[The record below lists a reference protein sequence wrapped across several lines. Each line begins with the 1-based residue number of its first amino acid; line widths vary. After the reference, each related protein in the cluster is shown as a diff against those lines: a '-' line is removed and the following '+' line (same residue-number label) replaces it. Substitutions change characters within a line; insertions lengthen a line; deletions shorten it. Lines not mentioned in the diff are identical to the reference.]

1 MTTTYDPGVHLDVR
15 HTSTSG
21 HGRRWALTGV
31 VAGVAGIISVAAS
44 GLTGA
49 VYEEDIAGDAVAIT
63 ARLAELTT
71 PILVFHTATMVSAL
85 LMVVFAAGL
94 HRDLAGRLP
103 ADSLLP
109 SVASSGLL
117 LVAVAQLIG
126 SGLTTE
132 FVFGVADPDLLVPE
146 TAVFFSHWIATIPW
160 LWVGAGLTAVAVARA
175 ALGHGAYTRWLGWTS
190 AVLGGLTLLFGI
202 SPLQYMAGMT
212 GPLWLTVAA
221 VALLVSWRG
230 R

>member
-1 MTTTYDPGVHLDVR
+1 M
-15 HTSTSG
+15 
-21 HGRRWALTGV
+21 TGV
-31 VAGVAGIISVAAS
+31 VAGVAGIVSVAAS

-117 LVAVAQLIG
+117 LVAVAQLHRLG
-126 SGLTTE
+126 PHHGVRVRRRRPRPAGARDRGLLQPL
-132 FVFGVADPDLLVPE
+132 DRHHP
-146 TAVFFSHWIATIPW
+146 
-160 LWVGAGLTAVAVARA
+160 VAVGRGRPDGRGRRA
-175 ALGHGAYTRWLGWTS
+175 AR
-190 AVLGGLTLLFGI
+190 
-202 SPLQYMAGMT
+202 
-212 GPLWLTVAA
+212 
-221 VALLVSWRG
+221 R
-230 R
+230 

>member
-1 MTTTYDPGVHLDVR
+1 MSPASCR
-15 HTSTSG
+15 SS
-21 HGRRWALTGV
+21 
-31 VAGVAGIISVAAS
+31 AS
-44 GLTGA
+44 GLVGA

-94 HRDLAGRLP
+94 RRDLAGRLP

-109 SVASSGLL
+109 SVASTGLL

-146 TAVFFSHWIATIPW
+146 TAAFFGHWIGTIPW
-160 LWVGAGLTAVAVARA
+160 LWGGAGLTAVAVAA
-175 ALGHGAYTRWLGWTS
+175 APRCGHGAYARWLGWTS
-190 AVLGGLTLLFGI
+190 VRPGR
-202 SPLQYMAGMT
+202 SD
-212 GPLWLTVAA
+212 AA
-221 VALLVSWRG
+221 VRASARCSTWPAWSARCG
-230 R
+230 